1 LSGKDKP
8 SKEKEVFSL
17 SSRVGIIDSHFVF
30 TTIYEKDH
38 MKHIIITRCKFGKDE
53 DFQKYFEVMKKT
65 YIPSI
70 NSQTDKNFSIALIVN
85 PRHYDLIRDEINKD
99 IEIVKFVDQQEDY
112 KDLEVRQKIDLISF
126 SDTKKDYK
134 DFVVKNNITIQTR
147 HDCDDVMSPNYIEY
161 IHKLYN
167 ENKSKY
173 DDFILNFH
181 PIKLIVET
189 GKEYTH
195 ARDYSKVCSMFSTL
209 IQKSVKH
216 GIMDCVHD
224 HLKVFTRNIIYIPRG
239 YVKLGIHGNNTISKL
254 RPEDKPLNETIF

>member
-1 LSGKDKP
+1 
-8 SKEKEVFSL
+8 
-17 SSRVGIIDSHFVF
+17 
-30 TTIYEKDH
+30 
-38 MKHIIITRCKFGKDE
+38 MKHIVITRCKFGKDE

-85 PRHYDLIRDEINKD
+85 PRHYDLIRNEINKD
-99 IEIVKFVDQQEDY
+99 IEI
-112 KDLEVRQKIDLISF
+112 IPF

-134 DFVVKNNITIQTR
+134 EYVINNNITIQTR
-147 HDCDDVMSPNYIEY
+147 HDCDDIMESNYIET
-161 IHKLYN
+161 IRKLYN
-167 ENKSKY
+167 ENNSKY

-181 PIKLIVET
+181 PTKLIVGT

-195 ARDYSKVCSMFSTL
+195 GRDYSKVCSMFTTL

-224 HLKVFTRNIIYIPRG
+224 HLKGFTRNIIYVPRG

-254 RPEDKPLNETIF
+254 TDNDKPLN

>member
-1 LSGKDKP
+1 MSGKDKP

-254 RPEDKPLNETIF
+254 RPEDKPLNEAIF